1 MNERI
6 QELAKEHLRHEMYA
20 AYGEIVEGD
29 YYEFDPKELQNF
41 VESIVR
47 ECSEIAAQQGRVGWN
62 DDRKEQAR
70 VDSEL
75 IKNHFGITG

>member
-1 MNERI
+1 MNQRI

-47 ECSEIAAQQGRVGWN
+47 ECSEIAAQYAEPVWAIELVN
-62 DDRKEQAR
+62 DIKE
-70 VDSEL
+70 
-75 IKNHFGITG
+75 HFGVRE